1 MKTIQA
7 TSYRKGQLSL
17 KQFYSIPYEEKKKY
31 IQYLVQLESSTR
43 SDLDE
48 YILNHFYRNTDT
60 GAKVKFLQLE
70 DS

>member
-1 MKTIQA
+1 MKTI
-7 TSYRKGQLSL
+7 TSYREGQLSL
-17 KQFYSIPYEEKKKY
+17 KEFYSIPYEEKKKY
-31 IQYLVQLESSTR
+31 IQYLVELEPGMR

-70 DS
+70 DN